1 MDGPIPVPKPTPAQ
15 WLAKAATAGSGNL
28 PKVRCC
34 DFEPG
39 TPKWR
44 PVFLWPGASV
54 PTVAPHQKSRSEST
68 GQRLL
73 SKLRLW
79 SGIESKPDADILLRA
94 RQVADRDR
102 NRSPP
107 EHRNK
112 LAPAGLPG
120 VGKVAGRPAK
130 PKWSTHTRD
139 TKSAAPSSARSLRPW
154 HNADNSRAD
163 EDGLSNAS

>member
-1 MDGPIPVPKPTPAQ
+1 MRLKRAKARASARSGDEFEFMPLLCAAIGDPKNKWLCGMDGPIPCPNPPRHNG
-15 WLAKAATAGSGNL
+15 LLKAATADNGNL

-44 PVFLWPGASV
+44 PVFLWPGAAV

-79 SGIESKPDADILLRA
+79 SGSESKPDADILLRA
-94 RQVADRDR
+94 RQAADRD
-102 NRSPP
+102 
-107 EHRNK
+107 
-112 LAPAGLPG
+112 
-120 VGKVAGRPAK
+120 
-130 PKWSTHTRD
+130 
-139 TKSAAPSSARSLRPW
+139 
-154 HNADNSRAD
+154 
-163 EDGLSNAS
+163 